1 MDRIR
6 QEFTSAPGG
15 ARNAAKPIPP
25 VFVVLLLFI
34 MGGFPIHARPQEPGM
49 LVEELARRL
58 EAYPKYENWT
68 FRSVSINREMTKNWT
83 PKKTTVLEKSIRVSG
98 GAITEEILRATEEE
112 NGRTKDITQDRIK
125 KAEERKRKAEKERAG
140 RERRGIRRGERGGS
154 IYSIGLEEVFPFKEE
169 KRNLYNFSLLEGSEI
184 GGRPVLALK
193 SSAKS
198 KDEDL
203 LEGVYYID
211 KESLIILKASLRPS
225 KIPKI
230 IKDFAFELSFDVLP
244 SGHFV
249 LRNIR
254 MKVNGGIFIKHIR
267 MEVEE
272 TYKDYEILN

>member
-1 MDRIR
+1 
-6 QEFTSAPGG
+6 
-15 ARNAAKPIPP
+15 
-25 VFVVLLLFI
+25 
-34 MGGFPIHARPQEPGM
+34 M